1 MGVRNGD
8 KRKEQNEIRWDG
20 RGTQVGVHLQEALV
34 LGQVAFL
41 F

>member
-20 RGTQVGVHLQEALV
+20 RGTLVVHLQEALV